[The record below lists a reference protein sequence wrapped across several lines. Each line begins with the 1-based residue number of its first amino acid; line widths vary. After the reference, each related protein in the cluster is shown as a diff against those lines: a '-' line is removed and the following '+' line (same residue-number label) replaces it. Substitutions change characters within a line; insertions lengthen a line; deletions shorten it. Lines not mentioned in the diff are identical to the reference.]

1 MSSAGQNKLAQKRR
15 KLKKRNWDG
24 VTDDQIFQR
33 DDWQCQLAE
42 CLCPDGRHLD
52 QSLRGAIGG
61 PWVPA
66 IHHVV
71 RLADGGLSN
80 AGNKLAAHS
89 QCSSMANREIQRAQ
103 ARKAA
108 DPAPGEVQVRLI
120 GLPADID
127 AVLAALASSGNWEA
141 ATRTAAPREQIP
153 GQEKV
158 IGLLTVR
165 HGRSA
170 EDAGMAP

>member
-1 MSSAGQNKLAQKRR
+1 MSSPGQNKLAQKRR

-33 DDWQCQLAE
+33 DGWQCRLAE
-42 CLCPDGRHLD
+42 CLCPDGRDLD

-66 IHHVV
+66 IHHIV
-71 RLADGGLSN
+71 RLTDGGPSN
-80 AGNKLAAHS
+80 ADNKLAAHS
-89 QCSSMANREIQRAQ
+89 QCSSMAHREIQRAQ
-103 ARKAA
+103 ARGAA

-127 AVLAALASSGNWEA
+127 AVLAALASSGNWEV
-141 ATRTAAPREQIP
+141 ATRTAAPRERIP

-158 IGLLTVR
+158 LGLLTVR
-165 HGRSA
+165 HADTPEEGT
-170 EDAGMAP
+170 P

>member
-1 MSSAGQNKLAQKRR
+1 MSSPGQNKLAQKRR
-15 KLKKRNWDG
+15 KLKKRGWDG

-33 DDWQCQLAE
+33 DGWQCRLAE
-42 CLCPDGRHLD
+42 CLCPDGRDLD
-52 QSLRGAIGG
+52 QSLRGSPGG

-66 IHHVV
+66 IHHIV

-89 QCSSMANREIQRAQ
+89 RCSSMANREMQQAQ
-103 ARKAA
+103 AREFT
-108 DPAPGEVQVRLI
+108 DPAPGAVQVRLI

-127 AVLAALASSGNWEA
+127 AVLAALASSGNWGT
-141 ATRTAAPREQIP
+141 ATRTAAPREQIA

-165 HGRSA
+165 QDCGPS
-170 EDAGMAP
+170 